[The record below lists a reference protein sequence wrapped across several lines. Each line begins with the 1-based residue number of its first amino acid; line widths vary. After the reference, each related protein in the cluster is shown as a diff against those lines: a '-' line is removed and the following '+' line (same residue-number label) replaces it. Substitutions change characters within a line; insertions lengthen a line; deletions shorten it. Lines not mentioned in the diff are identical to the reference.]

1 MFGDRP
7 SGAWIQIGD
16 RRLFLMCTGQG
27 TPTVVLEAGLGST
40 SEEFAFIQSEVSNF
54 TCVCAYDRAGL
65 GKSDPAPV
73 PRTCQDQVEDLH
85 SLLAAAHI
93 DPPHILVG
101 HSWGGLNVR
110 LYASRY
116 PGEVVGMLLIDAAH
130 EDRYDH
136 FEKVLSA
143 ELIQRMW
150 ASVKD
155 PYLNDEKI
163 NRLASIAQIRSAGQS
178 FDFPLVV
185 LTRGIAAEEPSPVW
199 PGELNKIEMDLQRDF
214 LKLSRKSKQIIAERS
229 WHYIHKSQPELVID
243 AIREVVEVA
252 REKENMDSPE
262 LKNPD

>member
-27 TPTVVLEAGLGST
+27 TPTVLLEAGLGST
-40 SEEFAFIQSEVSNF
+40 SEEFAFIQSEVSKF
-54 TCVCAYDRAGL
+54 MRACSYDRAGL

-93 DPPHILVG
+93 DPPLILVG

-110 LYASRY
+110 LYASLY
-116 PGEVVGMLLIDAAH
+116 PQEVAGMLLIDAAH
-130 EDRYDH
+130 EDKYDH
-136 FEKVLSA
+136 FESVLSD
-143 ELIQRMW
+143 ELAQRMW

-163 NRLASIAQIRSAGQS
+163 DRIASIDQVRAARQA
-178 FDFPLVV
+178 FDFPLLV
-185 LTRGIAAEEPSPVW
+185 LTRGISSDEPSSIW
-199 PGELNKIEMDLQRDF
+199 PEELNTIEMDLQRDF

-229 WHYIHKSQPELVID
+229 WHYIHKSQPELVIN
-243 AIREVVEVA
+243 AIREVVEMA
-252 REKENMDSPE
+252 RERGSMGSPE
-262 LKNPD
+262 LE